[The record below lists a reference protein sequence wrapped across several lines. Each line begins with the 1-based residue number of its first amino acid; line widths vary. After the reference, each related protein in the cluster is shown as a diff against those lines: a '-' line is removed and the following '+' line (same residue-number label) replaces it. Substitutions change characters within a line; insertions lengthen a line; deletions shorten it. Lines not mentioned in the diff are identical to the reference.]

1 MLAGVLLQA
10 VSGVVLPA
18 RPALPDALRHLDA
31 ASAAATAPAI
41 VDAALGVCHAVPTA
55 SPLPESAA
63 QLREL
68 SQHFAFGDGLKQH
81 LHEADLWD
89 DALEAL
95 AAALLEPDA
104 AAGAAL
110 AAEAAAASRRRRAS
124 CSCRRRSGGAR
135 STRWRRR
142 A

>member
-1 MLAGVLLQA
+1 MLAGVLLHA

-18 RPALPDALRHLDA
+18 KVALPDALRHLDA
-31 ASAAATAPAI
+31 ATTAPAI

-55 SPLPESAA
+55 SPLPESAS
-63 QLREL
+63 QLKEL
-68 SQHFAFGDGLKQH
+68 AAAFSFGGASSLKQH

-110 AAEAAAASRRRRAS
+110 AAEAAAATAAS
-124 CSCRRRSGGAR
+124 ARFCSCRRRSGGAR